1 MELRVNGKPRASR
14 EGLTVTG
21 LLADLQIQPQR
32 VAVQLNGEILRRE
45 QFPEVVLKD
54 GDTVLTE
61 TREIMAYLD
70 QRYGVEGASREAID
84 DGKDF
89 PSCSL

>member
-1 MELRVNGKPRASR
+1 MELRVNGKPRAGR

-21 LLADLQIQPQR
+21 LLAELEIQPQR

-54 GDTVLTE
+54 GDTV
-61 TREIMAYLD
+61 EIITFMA
-70 QRYGVEGASREAID
+70 GGTGEG
-84 DGKDF
+84 GTTW
-89 PSCSL
+89 

>member
-1 MELRVNGKPRASR
+1 MELRVNGKTRVGR

-21 LLADLQIQPQR
+21 LLDDLQIHPQR

-54 GDTVLTE
+54 GDTV
-61 TREIMAYLD
+61 EIITFMA
-70 QRYGVEGASREAID
+70 GGTGEGGAAW
-84 DGKDF
+84 
-89 PSCSL
+89 

>member
-1 MELRVNGKPRASR
+1 MHLRVNGKTRVGR

-21 LLADLQIQPQR
+21 LLDDLQIHPQR

-54 GDTVLTE
+54 GDTL
-61 TREIMAYLD
+61 EIITFMA
-70 QRYGVEGASREAID
+70 GGTGEGGAAW
-84 DGKDF
+84 
-89 PSCSL
+89 

>member
-1 MELRVNGKPRASR
+1 MQLRVNGKTRVGR

-21 LLADLQIQPQR
+21 LLDDLQIHPQR

-54 GDTVLTE
+54 GDTV
-61 TREIMAYLD
+61 EIITFMA
-70 QRYGVEGASREAID
+70 GGTGEGGAAW
-84 DGKDF
+84 
-89 PSCSL
+89 

>member
-14 EGLTVTG
+14 EGLTVAG
-21 LLADLQIQPQR
+21 LLEDLQIHPQR

-54 GDTVLTE
+54 GDTV
-61 TREIMAYLD
+61 EIITFMAGGTGEG
-70 QRYGVEGASREAID
+70 GVT
-84 DGKDF
+84 
-89 PSCSL
+89 C

>member
-1 MELRVNGKPRASR
+1 MELRVNGKTRVGR

-21 LLADLQIQPQR
+21 LLEDLQIHSQR

-54 GDTVLTE
+54 GDTV
-61 TREIMAYLD
+61 EIITFMA
-70 QRYGVEGASREAID
+70 GGTGEGGAAW
-84 DGKDF
+84 
-89 PSCSL
+89 